1 MNETKYIY
9 KYNDKVV
16 KTLHFINIKYQNML
30 TNRMEIR
37 IAPHKVQVGSKFW
50 LHF

>member
-9 KYNDKVV
+9 KYNDIVV

-37 IAPHKVQVGSKFW
+37 IAQTMVAY
-50 LHF
+50 L